1 MAGDVEPYSPRK
13 MFRGLEPH
21 AFDILREHRQYRLVV
36 DRIHPTD
43 LRRYGL
49 SSPQGFDPLLPNQ
62 FKTLIQQY
70 KPFRT
75 NRLFDIQPADTSLVP
90 RLGLRYFLTCPPD
103 PLTALLTS

>member
-1 MAGDVEPYSPRK
+1 MLILFAVGLLVIRRGHVWMAVLLCAAVLVDYKVGGTSRPFSAMAGDVEPYYPRK

-21 AFDILREHRQYRLVV
+21 AFDILREHRQYRLGV

-62 FKTLIQQY
+62 FKTLI
-70 KPFRT
+70 
-75 NRLFDIQPADTSLVP
+75 
-90 RLGLRYFLTCPPD
+90 
-103 PLTALLTS
+103 